1 MEPLLAMVVI
11 LALAALAGAGCQA
24 VAAAR
29 DFRRHPPPGRLVNLG
44 SHRLHLLGMGEGAPA
59 VVMDS
64 GLPGSVLSWCWVQP
78 EIAKFTRACSYDR
91 AGLGWSDAG
100 PMPRTADRIAEELHR
115 LLGRAGVPSPYV
127 LVGHSFGGLT
137 VRLFA
142 ARYPEE
148 VAGMVLIDPIGSGEW
163 RAPDSRQ
170 KRELRGGARLCR
182 RGEWLAR
189 LGIARGI
196 SVLVRLGALRAVRFA
211 VSLVSSGA
219 LGETESM
226 LGPLEKLPRE
236 LRSVVPLFWLQPK
249 FYRALASQIESLP
262 ESAAQA
268 AEASAGPW
276 PVLVLSS
283 GRTEPRR
290 RVEQEALAGSS
301 PQGRHVVV
309 PASGHWIQLDRPEA
323 VVAAVREVVEA
334 ARRRA
339 PR

>member
-1 MEPLLAMVVI
+1 MEALLAMVVI
-11 LALAALAGAGCQA
+11 FVFVTLAGAGYQA

-29 DFRRHPPPGRLVNLG
+29 DFRRHPPPGRLIDLG
-44 SHRLHLLGMGEGAPA
+44 SHRLHLLAMGEGSPA

-64 GLPGSVLSWCWVQP
+64 GLPGSVLSWRWVQP
-78 EIAKFTRACSYDR
+78 EIAKFTCACSYDR

-100 PMPRTADRIAEELHR
+100 PMPRIAGRIVEELHR
-115 LLGRAGVPSPYV
+115 LLERAGVPPPYV

-142 ARYPEE
+142 ARYPGE
-148 VAGMVLIDPIGSGEW
+148 VAGMVLVDPIGPGEW
-163 RAPDSRQ
+163 LAPDSRQ
-170 KRELRGGARLCR
+170 KRELLSGARLCR

-189 LGIARGI
+189 LGVARGI
-196 SVLVRLGALRAVRFA
+196 SLLVRRGALRAVRFS

-219 LGETESM
+219 LGQPDSM

-236 LRSVVPLFWLQPK
+236 LRSIVPLFWLQPK

-262 ESAAQA
+262 ESAAQVA
-268 AEASAGPW
+268 GASQGACPL
-276 PVLVLSS
+276 VVLSS
-283 GRTEPRR
+283 GHAEPRR
-290 RVEQEALAGSS
+290 RAEQEALANSS
-301 PQGRHVVV
+301 PQGRHIVV

-334 ARRRA
+334 ARGAA

>member
-1 MEPLLAMVVI
+1 MEPLLAIVVI
-11 LALAALAGAGCQA
+11 VALAALAGAGYQA
-24 VAAAR
+24 AAAAR
-29 DFRRHPPPGRLVNLG
+29 DFRRHPPPGRLVDLG
-44 SHRLHLLGMGEGAPA
+44 SHRLHFVAMGEGAPA
-59 VVMDS
+59 VVMEA

-100 PMPRTADRIAEELHR
+100 PMPRTAGRIAEELHR
-115 LLGRAGVPSPYV
+115 LLGRAGVPPPYV

-142 ARYPEE
+142 ARYPGE
-148 VAGMVLIDPIGSGEW
+148 VAGMVLVDPIGPGEW
-163 RAPDSRQ
+163 LAPDGRQ

-182 RGEWLAR
+182 RGAWLAR

-196 SVLVRLGALRAVRFA
+196 SVLVRLGALRAVRFS
-211 VSLVSSGA
+211 VSLASSGA

-236 LRSVVPLFWLQPK
+236 LRSIVPLFWLQPK

-268 AEASAGPW
+268 AGASAGSW
-276 PVLVLSS
+276 PMIVLSS
-283 GRTEPRR
+283 AQVEPRR
-290 RVEQEALAGSS
+290 RVEQQALAGSS
-301 PQGRHVVV
+301 PQGSYVVV

-334 ARRRA
+334 ARRMA